1 MTFPKDASPTATSKA
16 DSLYNASHIEVLEGL
31 EGVRRRPGMYIGGTD
46 ERALHHLVAELLD
59 NAMDEVVAG
68 HADRI
73 NLVIAADGSLSV
85 GDNGRGVPVDPLARY
100 PDRSALEVIFTT
112 LHAGG
117 KFHDRAYA
125 TAGGLNGVGASVVNA
140 LSLWTEVVVERDGYQ
155 WRQCFSKGKPATPLE
170 QLEKCR
176 RHGTRVTFLPDP
188 DIFPDTTF
196 QVERVVEMCRA
207 KAYLNRGVVIRVKV
221 EQSGEELAFH
231 FPNGLED
238 FVRNTVASSDRVVPA
253 LFAGNMEESTEE
265 YLRMEWAMTWSSGEE
280 CRILSYCNTIPTT
293 QGGVHETG
301 LRSALVRAMRE
312 YAEAKHLLPKG
323 VALAIEDV
331 LDGLFAVLSLFLGN
345 PQFFGQTKEK
355 LSNVGVARRV
365 ENILKD
371 HLDHW
376 LHGHPEQATALLMS
390 MLERAQQR
398 LNRKK
403 LIAPVGRKT
412 ATSRLT
418 LPGKLTDCIN
428 SDAKSAE
435 LFIVEGDSAGGSAKQ
450 ARNRHNQAILPLRGK
465 ILNVEQASHGNQ
477 MEKFEKNTEIQN
489 LVTAI
494 GTGYGSQF
502 DLSKLRYGRVII
514 MTDAD
519 VDGAHIA
526 SLLLTFFYRFMPE
539 LIHNQHLFLAQP
551 PLFRVTVG
559 SDSAYALDEA
569 EKERMI
575 EKIRQKK
582 AHAKI
587 EISRFKGLGEM
598 DPHQLRDT
606 TMHPAS
612 RRLLRVCVDDAQQ
625 TDDSFDRLMGKH
637 SAQRYAFIQEKAPF
651 AQNHLDI

>member
-1 MTFPKDASPTATSKA
+1 MTFPKDASLIATSKPA
-16 DSLYNASHIEVLEGL
+16 TLYNASHIEVLEGL

-73 NLVIAADGSLSV
+73 TLVIAADGSISV
-85 GDNGRGVPVDPLARY
+85 RDNGRGVPVDPLPRY

-117 KFHDRAYA
+117 KFHDKAYA

-140 LSLWTEVVVERDGYQ
+140 LSLWTEVVVERDGYK
-155 WRQCFSKGKPATPLE
+155 WRQFFSRGKPASPLE
-170 QLEKCR
+170 QQESSR
-176 RHGTRVTFLPDP
+176 RHGTQVTFLPDP
-188 DIFPDTTF
+188 EIFPDPTF
-196 QVERVVEMCRA
+196 QVEQVVEMCRA
-207 KAYLNRGVVIRVKV
+207 KAYLNRGVIIRVKV

-238 FVRNTVASSDRVVPA
+238 FVRNTVSNEERVVPA
-253 LFAGNMEESTEE
+253 LFSGRVTDESSDDFF
-265 YLRMEWAMTWSSGEE
+265 RMEWSMTWTLGES
-280 CRILSYCNTIPTT
+280 CRIFSYCNTIPTPL
-293 QGGVHETG
+293 GGVHETG
-301 LRSALVRAMRE
+301 LRAAVVRALRE
-312 YAEAKHLLPKG
+312 YADAKHLLPKG
-323 VALAIEDV
+323 VVLAIEDM
-331 LDGLFAVLSLFLGN
+331 LDGLFAVLSIFVSN

-355 LSNVGVARRV
+355 LSNPGLSRRLEGV
-365 ENILKD
+365 LKD

-376 LHGHPEQATALLMS
+376 LYGHPEQATALLVS
-390 MLERAQQR
+390 VVERAQQR
-398 LNRKK
+398 INRKK
-403 LIAPVGRKT
+403 VVGPINRKT

-418 LPGKLTDCIN
+418 LPGKLTDCILT
-428 SDAKSAE
+428 DGKSTE

-465 ILNVEQASHGNQ
+465 ILNVEQANL
-477 MEKFEKNTEIQN
+477 EKFEKNVEVQN

-494 GTGYGSQF
+494 GTGCGAEF
-502 DLSKLRYGRVII
+502 DLRKLRYGRVII

-539 LIHNQHLFLAQP
+539 LIRHHHLFLAQP
-551 PLFRVTVG
+551 PLYRVTVG
-559 SDSAYALDEA
+559 SESAYALDEA
-569 EKERMI
+569 EKERMV
-575 EKIRQKK
+575 EKIRKK
-582 AHAKI
+582 RSQAKI

-606 TMHPAS
+606 TMNPAT
-612 RRLLRVCVDDAQQ
+612 RRLLRVFVDDAQQ
-625 TDDSFDRLMGKH
+625 TDDSFDRLMGKQP
-637 SAQRYAFIQEKAPF
+637 AQRYAFIQEKAPF

>member
-1 MTFPKDASPTATSKA
+1 MTFPKDASLIATSKA
-16 DSLYNASHIEVLEGL
+16 EPTYNASHIEVLEGL

-59 NAMDEVVAG
+59 NAMDEAVAG

-73 NLVIAADGSLSV
+73 TLVIASDGSISV
-85 GDNGRGVPVDPLARY
+85 RDNGRGIPVDPLARY
-100 PDRSALEVIFTT
+100 PGRSALEVIFTT

-117 KFHDRAYA
+117 KFHSRAYA

-140 LSLWTEVVVERDGYQ
+140 LSLWTEVVVERDGHK
-155 WRQCFSKGKPATPLE
+155 WRQSFSRGKPAAPLE
-170 QLEKCR
+170 QLEPSR
-176 RHGTRVTFLPDP
+176 RHGTQVTFLPDP

-196 QVERVVEMCRA
+196 QMERIVEMCRS
-207 KAYLNRGVVIRVKV
+207 KAYLNRGVVVRVKV

-238 FVRNTVASSDRVVPA
+238 FVRHSVPTQERVVPA
-253 LFAGNMEESTEE
+253 LFAGSITETAEE
-265 YLRMEWAMTWSSGEE
+265 YFRMEWAMTWTMGEE
-280 CRILSYCNTIPTT
+280 CRVLSYCNTIPTT

-301 LRSALVRAMRE
+301 LRAALVRAMRE
-312 YAEAKHLLPKG
+312 YADAKHLLPKG
-323 VALAIEDV
+323 VVLAIEDV
-331 LDGLFAVLSLFLGN
+331 QDGLFAVLSVFLGD
-345 PQFFGQTKEK
+345 PQFSGQTKEK
-355 LSNVGVARRV
+355 LSNVGLSRRV
-365 ENILKD
+365 EGLLKD

-376 LHGHPEQATALLMS
+376 LYGHPEQATSLLMS
-390 MLERAQQR
+390 MVERAQQR
-398 LNRKK
+398 LSRKK
-403 LIAPVGRKT
+403 MVAPVNRKT

-418 LPGKLTDCIN
+418 LPGKLTDCIS

-450 ARNRHNQAILPLRGK
+450 ARNRQNQAILPLRGK
-465 ILNVEQASHGNQ
+465 ILNVEQANL
-477 MEKFEKNTEIQN
+477 EKFEKNTEVQN

-494 GTGYGSQF
+494 GTGCGPLF
-502 DLSKLRYGRVII
+502 DLHKLRYGRVII

-539 LIHNQHLFLAQP
+539 LIRHHHLYLAQP

-559 SDSAYALDEA
+559 SESTYALDEA
-569 EKERMI
+569 EKERVI
-575 EKIRQKK
+575 ARIRKK
-582 AHAKI
+582 RSQAKI

-606 TMHPAS
+606 TMNPAT
-612 RRLLRVCVDDAQQ
+612 RRLLRVFVDDARM
-625 TDDSFDRLMGKH
+625 TDDSFDRLMGKQP
-637 SAQRYAFIQEKAPF
+637 AQRFAFIQEKAPF